1 MILKVYL
8 ERLEHLIKQN
18 PKILNHQVIYSH
30 DDEGNE
36 YQKVYFEP
44 SLCTIK
50 DLSQQYLELEE
61 PIYDVTDET
70 ETNAVIIN

>member
-1 MILKVYL
+1 MTLKVYL

-18 PKILNHQVIYSH
+18 PKVLNYQVIYSH

-50 DLSQQYLELEE
+50 DLNERYLEIDE
-61 PIYDVTDET
+61 DET

>member
-1 MILKVYL
+1 
-8 ERLEHLIKQN
+8 
-18 PKILNHQVIYSH
+18 VIYSH
-30 DDEGNE
+30 DDEGNQ

-50 DLSQQYLELEE
+50 DLSQQYLELDE